1 MHLSSVLSWPARTKI
16 HHQRPPSQAKTAA
29 EREGRRTWAREPC
42 ARVLDV
48 DLPRRVVVPEE
59 APREDRD
66 DVLLVVDVRHGD
78 LLGLGVDVV
87 GEGLVADAREAVPD
101 ETGRDGAG
109 EVEGEEDGVEEG
121 DRCTCYR

>member
-1 MHLSSVLSWPARTKI
+1 M
-16 HHQRPPSQAKTAA
+16 
-29 EREGRRTWAREPC
+29 
-42 ARVLDV
+42 
-48 DLPRRVVVPEE
+48 DLPRRVVVPKE
-59 APREDRD
+59 APREDGD
-66 DVLLVVDVRHGD
+66 DVLLVVDVRHGH

-121 DRCTCYR
+121 DRCACSMGIELRKGKIAKGGMADLVSVLSPSPWLR

>member
-1 MHLSSVLSWPARTKI
+1 M
-16 HHQRPPSQAKTAA
+16 
-29 EREGRRTWAREPC
+29 
-42 ARVLDV
+42 

-87 GEGLVADAREAVPD
+87 REVLVSDAREAVPD
-101 ETGRDGAG
+101 EARCDP
-109 EVEGEEDGVEEG
+109 EVYLEVHGVE
-121 DRCTCYR
+121 

>member
-1 MHLSSVLSWPARTKI
+1 M
-16 HHQRPPSQAKTAA
+16 
-29 EREGRRTWAREPC
+29 
-42 ARVLDV
+42 

-109 EVEGEEDGVEEG
+109 EVQREEDGVEEG
-121 DRCTCYR
+121 DRCACSMEREVREGWWMRGGLN